1 MSLTHR
7 LWLAFVLMAILSLTS
22 ALIGWAGFRHIKQI
36 EQQSTLN
43 LLPTMKT
50 ALQLNEA
57 GAYILFSGQA
67 LNEVTSE
74 DERQAQGKILTTQ
87 SIRIRSLLSQLQ
99 DSGFDTSKIQQQE
112 QLLSQHLSEQGQLVE
127 QRLTVSR
134 EFSQIHD
141 RIASAAN
148 QMTVLTKSQVN
159 NASTAVSANIATM
172 YDDIEKN
179 NRQAVETS
187 LDRLVEVDLDH
198 QSRMTELHE
207 QSLNVANLLAQIVST
222 SSDDMLADIEKQF
235 GQLVIIVKRRVEF
248 VEDPHRRSLLLP
260 LVSELEAYRAL
271 FQHKRD
277 SIELQQRLSF
287 SGQYSL
293 LLFSQFNSELDA
305 LVRQVNA
312 RSQQDLE
319 KISIARNTSQ
329 NLLII
334 MSIISLVAL
343 LFILWRIVW
352 RSVARPLTMQIEAL
366 QRILDGDLQTP
377 LPQTIS
383 ASELKT
389 IGYLVERFRTNTLSL
404 HHQQRYLEM
413 LVAQRTEELNDL
425 VRQHTLARQDAE
437 LANKAKSTFLA
448 TMSHEIRTPLNG
460 ILGTAELLLLKPLPD
475 EDRMAIEVINDS
487 GESLLSIL
495 NDILDYSSIE
505 AGRIAILPT
514 SVAPDE
520 LIQQAYQLM
529 SSAAH
534 KKGLTLNVEQDPAL
548 PEYLQVDRQR
558 VWQIVCNLVGNAIKF
573 TDTGSV
579 TLSSLKVAES
589 WQISV
594 SDTGIGIPADRQ
606 KTLFQPFTQLTHRR
620 GGTGLGLTICQ
631 RLSQAMNARLSFE
644 SQAGK
649 GSRFTVS
656 IPLKSAGLAC
666 LPDAAPQ
673 PVEQFSGY
681 HLLLIEDN
689 LINQKVTTALLNQLK
704 VQVTVVST
712 GREAIERLSA
722 SDHGFD
728 MALVD
733 LDLPDIDGC
742 ELANRL
748 KIQVPDLPLTAFSA
762 HILGNIPEH
771 CYQSGFV
778 GFLSKPLRLKALTEY
793 LSIHLGR
800 SRVIQP
806 VDLLDRKQLNDDIRL
821 FGQSQISQWLVL
833 FRENNLPL
841 IERLKSAYQAGEVET
856 IRSVSHQLKSSSGSL
871 SMSTLSHYFGDIEK
885 TYQLDVLKLDALVSD
900 SLYSLGQALN
910 PE

>member
-74 DERQAQGKILTTQ
+74 EERQAQGKILTTQ

-99 DSGFDTSKIQQQE
+99 DSGFDTSKIQRQE
-112 QLLSQHLSEQGQLVE
+112 QLLSEHLSEQGQLVE

-134 EFSQIHD
+134 EFNQIHD

-148 QMTVLTKSQVN
+148 QMTILTKSQVN
-159 NASTAVSANIATM
+159 NASTAVSANIATI
-172 YDDIEKN
+172 YDDIEKHHL
-179 NRQAVETS
+179 QAVENS

-207 QSLNVANLLAQIVST
+207 QSLNVANLLAQIAGT
-222 SSDDMLADIEKQF
+222 SSDDMLAEIEKHF
-235 GQLVIIVKRRVEF
+235 GQLVVIVKRRVEF

-260 LVSELEAYRAL
+260 LVTELESYRAL

-305 LVRQVNA
+305 IVRQVNA

-319 KISIARNTSQ
+319 KISTARNTSQ
-329 NLLII
+329 NLLIV

-460 ILGTAELLLLKPLPD
+460 ILGTAELLLLKPLSD

-487 GESLLSIL
+487 GESLLLIL

-505 AGRIAILPT
+505 AGRIAISPT
-514 SVAPDE
+514 PVAPDE
-520 LIQQAYQLM
+520 LIQLAYQLM

-534 KKGLTLNVEQDPAL
+534 KKGLTLNLEQDPAL
-548 PEYLQVDRQR
+548 PEYLLVDRQR

-573 TDTGSV
+573 TDSGSV
-579 TLSSLKVAES
+579 TLSSLKVADS

-594 SDTGIGIPADRQ
+594 SDSGIGIAADQQ

-631 RLSQAMNARLSFE
+631 RLSQAMNASLSFE

-656 IPLKSAGLAC
+656 IPLQFAEPAY
-666 LPDAAPQ
+666 LPDAVPTS
-673 PVEQFSGY
+673 VEPFSGY

-689 LINQKVTTALLNQLK
+689 LINQKVTTALLNQLN

-712 GREAIERLSA
+712 GREAIERLSVT
-722 SDHGFD
+722 DHGFD

-742 ELANRL
+742 TLAEQL
-748 KIQVPDLPLTAFSA
+748 KTRVPDLPLTAFSA

-771 CYQSGFV
+771 CYQAGFV

-793 LSIHLGR
+793 LSSHLYR
-800 SRVIQP
+800 RNVIQQEGF
-806 VDLLDRKQLNDDIRL
+806 LDRKQLNEDIRL
-821 FGQSQISQWLVL
+821 FGQSQISQWVVL
-833 FRENNLPL
+833 YRENNLPL
-841 IERLKSAYQAGEVET
+841 IESLKSAYHEGDIEKVRAL
-856 IRSVSHQLKSSSGSL
+856 SHQLKSSSGSL
-871 SMSTLSHYFGDIEK
+871 SMSRLSHYFDDIEK
-885 TYQLDVLKLDALVSD
+885 TYQLNVLTLDTLVFD
-900 SLYSLGQALN
+900 SLYSIEQALN
-910 PE
+910 AE